1 MTKKVFKPF
10 WSYDVIKTEN
20 WLNQMSENGF
30 CLVKVNF
37 LTRVFIFEKCESK
50 TEYYRIVFQ
59 KKLGGNIP
67 QEIINEGFTA
77 IVSDKN
83 YYIVKTTDFHSKNIP
98 SYSGIKNRNKTI
110 RFSAG
115 ISIIILLALTFTPA
129 IFLIGFLLYAL
140 AIITAGLIYGESPKG
155 GVLPPNAFET
165 ITLFI
170 FVIFGLIYIVTMLWL
185 VYTFFKLRSSN
196 KKL

>member
-1 MTKKVFKPF
+1 MFRPF

-20 WLNQMSENGF
+20 WLNQMSKNGF
-30 CLVKVNF
+30 CLVNVNF
-37 LTRVFIFEKCESK
+37 LTRNFVFEKCESK

-59 KKLGGNIP
+59 KKLNENIP
-67 QEIINEGFTA
+67 QEIIDEGFTA
-77 IVSDKN
+77 IVADKN
-83 YYIVKTTDFHSKNIP
+83 YYIVKTTDFHSKNMP
-98 SYSGIKNRNKTI
+98 SYIGIKKRNKTI

-129 IFLIGFLLYAL
+129 IFLIGYFLYAL

-155 GVLPPNAFET
+155 KVLPPNAFET
-165 ITLFI
+165 ITFFI
-170 FVIFGLIYIVTMLWL
+170 FVAFGLIYIITMLWL
-185 VYTFFKLRSSN
+185 LYTFFKLRSSN